1 MSAVRSLSGVNR
13 TSSGRHDLAE
23 KDPRRT
29 SQGEVD
35 GLACRN
41 PRLTLLLKFPEGQM
55 SRMTALVLALLGSL
69 YLPGQAFAQLPPPA
83 GSAGAGN
90 SAISGVPYGP
100 ANPRVPSDPSGIA
113 KSSSLPPLPSPTPP

>member
-1 MSAVRSLSGVNR
+1 MSAVRSRSGVNR

-23 KDPRRT
+23 KISRRT

-35 GLACRN
+35 GLACGN

-55 SRMTALVLALLGSL
+55 SRMTALVFAVLGSL
-69 YLPGQAFAQLPPPA
+69 YLPGQAFAQLTPPA

-90 SAISGVPYGP
+90 SAISERTVWSCQSQGP
-100 ANPRVPSDPSGIA
+100 
-113 KSSSLPPLPSPTPP
+113 